1 MENKKKDD
9 TATLTAQA
17 HNCSSA
23 YVRMIVRSDRNTH
36 SPKAKA
42 ILDTY
47 NNIMEAKNNL
57 SKPAETINESH
68 N

>member
-17 HNCSSA
+17 HNCKPA
-23 YVRMIVRSDRNTH
+23 YVRMIVRGVRNANTDL
-36 SPKAKA
+36 AKA
-42 ILDTY
+42 VLDTY
-47 NNIMEAKNNL
+47 NKILEAKNNL
-57 SKPAETINESH
+57 SKPAESTAESS

>member
-17 HNCSSA
+17 HNCTAA
-23 YVRMIVRSDRNTH
+23 YVRSIVRGDRKTNTDL
-36 SPKAKA
+36 AKSVQ
-42 ILDTY
+42 DTY
-47 NNIMEAKNNL
+47 NKILEAKDNL
-57 SKPAETINESH
+57 SKPAESIPESA

>member
-17 HNCSSA
+17 NKCTAA
-23 YVRMIVRSDRNTH
+23 YVRRIVNGDSKTNTEL
-36 SPKAKA
+36 AKN
-42 ILDTY
+42 ILSTY
-47 NNIMEAKNNL
+47 NRIRAAKDKL
-57 SKPAETINESH
+57 SKPLENHVESA